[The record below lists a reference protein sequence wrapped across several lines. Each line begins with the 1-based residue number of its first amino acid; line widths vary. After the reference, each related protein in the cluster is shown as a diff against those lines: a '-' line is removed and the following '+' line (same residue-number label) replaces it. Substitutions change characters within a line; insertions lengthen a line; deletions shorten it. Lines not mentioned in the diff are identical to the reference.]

1 MSTTTPSATSSDPEE
16 DILEDSEELDPVRD
30 RGVGEYGCR
39 HYRRRAKLVTPC
51 CDSVFWCRHC
61 HNEARQDNE
70 PDCKLRHELDRSTVR
85 EVECALCALR
95 QPVAE
100 ACAGCGVAFGR
111 YACTRCPFFDDDL
124 RKRTFHCD
132 DCGICRVGGREN
144 YFHCPTCGSCY
155 AVALRGN
162 HRCVERSMHTNCP
175 VCYEYLFESTEPTSV
190 LPCGHTLHS
199 SCLSQLQQS
208 HGPSIVPCCPICKHS
223 IHDYAQVWR
232 QLDEMATQ
240 AAEMDEYRGWTA
252 DILCND
258 CLCVGMGFGGGNVRL
273 RDRKQGTVPY
283 NVVGLKCE
291 HCGAYN
297 TRRLAIHQ
305 PSEPDE

>member
-1 MSTTTPSATSSDPEE
+1 M
-16 DILEDSEELDPVRD
+16 
-30 RGVGEYGCR
+30 
-39 HYRRRAKLVTPC
+39 
-51 CDSVFWCRHC
+51 
-61 HNEARQDNE
+61 
-70 PDCKLRHELDRSTVR
+70 R

-100 ACAGCGVAFGR
+100 ACVGCGVAFGR

-258 CLCVGMGFGGGNVRL
+258 CLCAGVGMWGVGMTGL
-273 RDRKQGTVPY
+273 GTG
-283 NVVGLKCE
+283 VVGVLRRHPAE
-291 HCGAYN
+291 HTAAH
-297 TRRLAIHQ
+297 THTHKQ
-305 PSEPDE
+305 KSPSHINSP